1 MEEQKPSRRPGSI
14 LPSHPEVGEP
24 FVIKSISLEGGV
36 MRVYAQ
42 SEEEIFTVTLSVS
55 PDPSSIMRKSQMI
68 KRDRAFQLPYRST
81 PVSSSLICRSLAR
94 LIGVDSKTVTTVSK
108 GPSLSPFLPVL
119 PEPASTP
126 PVAIPEAISTS
137 PKPPEPAFAP
147 ADPSAFDPASAASYE
162 LPSSLPEL
170 SVLVELADPSPLT
183 SAQQEALKHGVQ
195 DTQMDEVTVPSN
207 PQDSLPSDFL
217 QPSSSS

>member
-1 MEEQKPSRRPGSI
+1 MPGRHHPPLSRISSWITTRAWRSSN
-14 LPSHPEVGEP
+14 LPRGDRSTPP
-24 FVIKSISLEGGV
+24 PIKSISLEGGV

-68 KRDRAFQLPYRST
+68 KRDPAFQLPYRST

-94 LIGVDSKTVTTVSK
+94 LIGVDSKMVATVSK
-108 GPSLSPFLPVL
+108 GPSSSPFLPVL

-137 PKPPEPAFAP
+137 PKPPEPASAS
-147 ADPSAFDPASAASYE
+147 ADPL
-162 LPSSLPEL
+162 LPMSFLLICRSCLSL
-170 SVLVELADPSPLT
+170 
-183 SAQQEALKHGVQ
+183 
-195 DTQMDEVTVPSN
+195 
-207 PQDSLPSDFL
+207 
-217 QPSSSS
+217 